1 MKIFL
6 IGPMGSGKSTIGKV
20 LSERLEYDFYDTDK
34 LVEKVVGK
42 KIKEIFEQNG
52 EQYFRLKESE
62 ELVKTRK
69 LKNAVIAT
77 GGGII
82 ENKKNRLFLKEEK
95 KVIFL
100 DSSIERQYDRTK
112 ESQKRPLLNNG
123 DSMKILKKFISKKTE
138 FLSGSVKIKNFYG
151 QFNRCLLYT
160 SPSPRDEL

>member
-6 IGPMGSGKSTIGKV
+6 IGPMGSCKSTIGKV

-62 ELVKTRK
+62 ELDKTRK

-82 ENKKNRLFLKEEK
+82 ENEKNRLFLKEEK

-123 DSMKILKKFISKKTE
+123 DSMKILKNLYQKRLSFYLEVSKLKISMDNLTE
-138 FLSGSVKIKNFYG
+138 GKIFEKILDFL
-151 QFNRCLLYT
+151 
-160 SPSPRDEL
+160 D

>member
-62 ELVKTRK
+62 ELDKTRK

-82 ENKKNRLFLKEEK
+82 ENEKNRLFLKEEK

-123 DSMKILKKFISKKTE
+123 DSMKILKNLYQKRLSFYQEVSKLKISMDNLTE
-138 FLSGSVKIKNFYG
+138 GKIFEKILDFLN
-151 QFNRCLLYT
+151 
-160 SPSPRDEL
+160 

>member
-1 MKIFL
+1 
-6 IGPMGSGKSTIGKV
+6 MGSGKSTIGKV
-20 LSERLEYDFYDTDK
+20 LSERLEYNFYDTDK

-62 ELVKTRK
+62 ELDKTRK

-82 ENKKNRLFLKEEK
+82 ENEKNRLFLKEEK

-123 DSMKILKKFISKKTE
+123 DSMKILKNLYQKRLSFYQEVSKLKISMDNLTE
-138 FLSGSVKIKNFYG
+138 GKIFEKILDFL
-151 QFNRCLLYT
+151 
-160 SPSPRDEL
+160 D

>member
-1 MKIFL
+1 
-6 IGPMGSGKSTIGKV
+6 MGSGKSTIGKV

-62 ELVKTRK
+62 ELDKTRK

-82 ENKKNRLFLKEEK
+82 ENEKNRLFLKEEK

-123 DSMKILKKFISKKTE
+123 DSMKILKNLYQKRLSFYLEVSKLKISMDNLTE
-138 FLSGSVKIKNFYG
+138 GKIFEKILDFL
-151 QFNRCLLYT
+151 
-160 SPSPRDEL
+160 D

>member
-62 ELVKTRK
+62 ELDKTRK

-82 ENKKNRLFLKEEK
+82 ENEKNRLFLKEEK

-112 ESQKRPLLNNG
+112 ESQKRPLLNSG
-123 DSMKILKKFISKKTE
+123 DSMKILKNLYQKRLSFYQEVSKLKISMDNLTE
-138 FLSGSVKIKNFYG
+138 GKIFEKILDFL
-151 QFNRCLLYT
+151 
-160 SPSPRDEL
+160 D

>member
-20 LSERLEYDFYDTDK
+20 LSERLEYDFYDTDR

-62 ELVKTRK
+62 ELDKTRK

-82 ENKKNRLFLKEEK
+82 ENEKNRLFLKEEK

-123 DSMKILKKFISKKTE
+123 DSMKILKNLYQKRLSFYQEVSKLKISMDNLTE
-138 FLSGSVKIKNFYG
+138 GKIFEKILDFL
-151 QFNRCLLYT
+151 
-160 SPSPRDEL
+160 D

>member
-62 ELVKTRK
+62 ELDKTRK

-82 ENKKNRLFLKEEK
+82 ENEKNRLFLKEEK

-123 DSMKILKKFISKKTE
+123 DSMKILKNLYQKRLSFYQEVSKLKISMDNLTE
-138 FLSGSVKIKNFYG
+138 GKVFEKILDFL
-151 QFNRCLLYT
+151 
-160 SPSPRDEL
+160 D

>member
-1 MKIFL
+1 
-6 IGPMGSGKSTIGKV
+6 MGSGKSTIGKV
-20 LSERLEYDFYDTDK
+20 LSERLEYEFYDTDK

-62 ELVKTRK
+62 ELDKTRK

-82 ENKKNRLFLKEEK
+82 ENEKNRLFLKEEK

-123 DSMKILKKFISKKTE
+123 DSMKILKNLYQKRLSFYQEVSKLKISMDNLTE
-138 FLSGSVKIKNFYG
+138 GKIFEKILDFL
-151 QFNRCLLYT
+151 
-160 SPSPRDEL
+160 D

>member
-62 ELVKTRK
+62 ELDKTRK

-82 ENKKNRLFLKEEK
+82 ENEKNRLFLKEEK

-123 DSMKILKKFISKKTE
+123 DSMKILKNLYQKRLSFYKEVSKLKISMDNLTE
-138 FLSGSVKIKNFYG
+138 GKILEKILDFL
-151 QFNRCLLYT
+151 
-160 SPSPRDEL
+160 D

>member
-1 MKIFL
+1 MKVFL
-6 IGPMGSGKSTIGKV
+6 VGPMGSGKSTIGKV

-62 ELVKTRK
+62 ELDKTRK

-82 ENKKNRLFLKEEK
+82 ENEKNRLFLKEEK

-100 DSSIERQYDRTK
+100 ESSIERQYDRTK

-123 DSMKILKKFISKKTE
+123 DSMKILKNLYQKRLSFYQEVSKLKISMDNLTE
-138 FLSGSVKIKNFYG
+138 GKIFEKILDFL
-151 QFNRCLLYT
+151 
-160 SPSPRDEL
+160 D

>member
-1 MKIFL
+1 
-6 IGPMGSGKSTIGKV
+6 MGSGKSTIGKV

-62 ELVKTRK
+62 ELDKTRK

-82 ENKKNRLFLKEEK
+82 ENEKNRLFLKEEK

-123 DSMKILKKFISKKTE
+123 DSMKILKNLYQKRLSFYQEVSKLKISMDNLTE
-138 FLSGSVKIKNFYG
+138 GKVFEKILDFLN
-151 QFNRCLLYT
+151 
-160 SPSPRDEL
+160 

>member
-62 ELVKTRK
+62 ELDKTRK

-82 ENKKNRLFLKEEK
+82 ENEKNRLFLKEEK

-123 DSMKILKKFISKKTE
+123 DSMKILKNLYQKRLSFYQEVSKLKISMDNLTE
-138 FLSGSVKIKNFYG
+138 GKIFEKILDFLD
-151 QFNRCLLYT
+151 L
-160 SPSPRDEL
+160 

>member
-62 ELVKTRK
+62 ELDKTRK

-82 ENKKNRLFLKEEK
+82 ENEKNRLFLKEEK

-112 ESQKRPLLNNG
+112 GSQKRPLLNNG
-123 DSMKILKKFISKKTE
+123 DSMKILKNLYQKRLSFYQEVSKLKISMDNLTE
-138 FLSGSVKIKNFYG
+138 GKIFEKILDFLD
-151 QFNRCLLYT
+151 L
-160 SPSPRDEL
+160 

>member
-62 ELVKTRK
+62 ELDKTRK

-82 ENKKNRLFLKEEK
+82 ENEENRLFLKEEK

-123 DSMKILKKFISKKTE
+123 DSMKILKNLYQKRLSFYQEVSKLKISMDNLTE
-138 FLSGSVKIKNFYG
+138 GKIFEKILDFL
-151 QFNRCLLYT
+151 
-160 SPSPRDEL
+160 D

>member
-20 LSERLEYDFYDTDK
+20 LSKRLEYDFYDTDK

-62 ELVKTRK
+62 ELDKTRK
-69 LKNAVIAT
+69 LRNAVIAT

-82 ENKKNRLFLKEEK
+82 ENEKNRLFLKEEK

-100 DSSIERQYDRTK
+100 DSSVERQYDRTK
-112 ESQKRPLLNNG
+112 KSQKRPLLNNG
-123 DSMKILKKFISKKTE
+123 NSMKILKNLYQKRLSFYQEVSKLKISMDNLTE
-138 FLSGSVKIKNFYG
+138 GKIFEKILDFL
-151 QFNRCLLYT
+151 
-160 SPSPRDEL
+160 D

>member
-62 ELVKTRK
+62 ELDKTRK

-82 ENKKNRLFLKEEK
+82 ENEKNRLFLKEEK

-123 DSMKILKKFISKKTE
+123 DSMKILKNLYQKRLSFYQEVSKLKISMDNLTE
-138 FLSGSVKIKNFYG
+138 GKIYEKILDFL
-151 QFNRCLLYT
+151 
-160 SPSPRDEL
+160 D

>member
-62 ELVKTRK
+62 ELDKTRK

-82 ENKKNRLFLKEEK
+82 ENEKNRLFLKEEK

-100 DSSIERQYDRTK
+100 ESSIERQYDRTK

-123 DSMKILKKFISKKTE
+123 DSMKILKNLYQKRLSFYQEVSKLKISMDNLTE
-138 FLSGSVKIKNFYG
+138 GKIFEKILDFL
-151 QFNRCLLYT
+151 
-160 SPSPRDEL
+160 D

>member
-20 LSERLEYDFYDTDK
+20 LSERFEYDFYDTDK

-62 ELVKTRK
+62 ELDKTRK

-82 ENKKNRLFLKEEK
+82 ENEKNRLFLKEEK

-123 DSMKILKKFISKKTE
+123 DSMKILKNLYQKRLSFYLEVSKLKISMDNLTE
-138 FLSGSVKIKNFYG
+138 GKIFEKILDFL
-151 QFNRCLLYT
+151 
-160 SPSPRDEL
+160 D

>member
-1 MKIFL
+1 
-6 IGPMGSGKSTIGKV
+6 MGSGKSTIGKV

-52 EQYFRLKESE
+52 EQYFRLIESE
-62 ELVKTRK
+62 ELNKTRK
-69 LKNAVIAT
+69 LKKAVIAT

-82 ENKKNRLFLKEEK
+82 ENEENRSFLKEEK

-100 DSSIERQYDRTK
+100 DSSVQRQYDRTK

-123 DSMKILKKFISKKTE
+123 DSMKILKNLYQKRLSFYEEVSKLKISMDNLTE
-138 FLSGSVKIKNFYG
+138 GKILEKILHFL
-151 QFNRCLLYT
+151 
-160 SPSPRDEL
+160 D

>member
-6 IGPMGSGKSTIGKV
+6 IGPMGSGKSTIGEV

-62 ELVKTRK
+62 ELDKTRK

-82 ENKKNRLFLKEEK
+82 ENEKNRLFLKEEK

-123 DSMKILKKFISKKTE
+123 DSMKILKNLYQKRLSFYLEVSKLKISMDNLTE
-138 FLSGSVKIKNFYG
+138 GKIFEKILDFL
-151 QFNRCLLYT
+151 
-160 SPSPRDEL
+160 D

>member
-42 KIKEIFEQNG
+42 KIKEIFDQNG

-62 ELVKTRK
+62 ELDKTRK

-82 ENKKNRLFLKEEK
+82 ENEKNRLFLKEEK

-100 DSSIERQYDRTK
+100 DSSIKRQYDRTK

-123 DSMKILKKFISKKTE
+123 DSMKILKNLYQKRLSFYQEVSKLKISMDNLTE
-138 FLSGSVKIKNFYG
+138 GKIIEKILDFL
-151 QFNRCLLYT
+151 
-160 SPSPRDEL
+160 D

>member
-62 ELVKTRK
+62 ELDKTRK

-82 ENKKNRLFLKEEK
+82 ENEENRLFLKEEK

-123 DSMKILKKFISKKTE
+123 DSMKILK
-138 FLSGSVKIKNFYG
+138 N
-151 QFNRCLLYT
+151 
-160 SPSPRDEL
+160 

>member
-42 KIKEIFEQNG
+42 KIKEIFDQNG

-62 ELVKTRK
+62 ELDKTRK

-82 ENKKNRLFLKEEK
+82 ENEKNRLFLKEEK

-123 DSMKILKKFISKKTE
+123 DSMKILKNLYQKRLSFYQEVSK
-138 FLSGSVKIKNFYG
+138 LSLIHI
-151 QFNRCLLYT
+151 
-160 SPSPRDEL
+160 

>member
-62 ELVKTRK
+62 ELDKTRK

-82 ENKKNRLFLKEEK
+82 ENEKNRLFLKEEK

-123 DSMKILKKFISKKTE
+123 DSMKILKNLYQKRLSFYQEVSKLKISMDNLTE
-138 FLSGSVKIKNFYG
+138 GKIFEKIIDFLD
-151 QFNRCLLYT
+151 Q
-160 SPSPRDEL
+160 

>member
-62 ELVKTRK
+62 ELDKTRK

-82 ENKKNRLFLKEEK
+82 ENEKNRLFLKEEK

-123 DSMKILKKFISKKTE
+123 DSMIILKNLYQKRLSFYQEVSKLKISMDNLTEGKIFEKILD
-138 FLSGSVKIKNFYG
+138 FLD
-151 QFNRCLLYT
+151 L
-160 SPSPRDEL
+160 

>member
-62 ELVKTRK
+62 ELDKTRK

-82 ENKKNRLFLKEEK
+82 ENEKNRLFLKEEK

-123 DSMKILKKFISKKTE
+123 DIMKILKNLYQKRLSFYQEVSKLKISMDNLTE
-138 FLSGSVKIKNFYG
+138 GKIFEKILDFL
-151 QFNRCLLYT
+151 
-160 SPSPRDEL
+160 D

>member
-34 LVEKVVGK
+34 LVEKAVGK

-62 ELVKTRK
+62 ELDKTRK
-69 LKNAVIAT
+69 LKNVVIAT

-82 ENKKNRLFLKEEK
+82 ENEKNRLFLKDEK

-100 DSSIERQYDRTK
+100 DSSVERQYDRTK

-123 DSMKILKKFISKKTE
+123 DSMKILKNLYQKRLSFYQEVSKLKISMDNLTE
-138 FLSGSVKIKNFYG
+138 RKIFEKILNFLDK
-151 QFNRCLLYT
+151 
-160 SPSPRDEL
+160 

>member
-1 MKIFL
+1 
-6 IGPMGSGKSTIGKV
+6 MGSGKSTIGKV

-62 ELVKTRK
+62 ELDKTRK

-82 ENKKNRLFLKEEK
+82 ENEKNRLFLKEEK

-123 DSMKILKKFISKKTE
+123 DSMKILKELYQKRLSFYQEVSKLKISMDNLTE
-138 FLSGSVKIKNFYG
+138 GKIFEKILDFL
-151 QFNRCLLYT
+151 
-160 SPSPRDEL
+160 D

>member
-1 MKIFL
+1 
-6 IGPMGSGKSTIGKV
+6 MGSGKSTIGKV
-20 LSERLEYDFYDTDK
+20 LAERLEYDFYDTDK

-62 ELVKTRK
+62 ELDKTRK

-82 ENKKNRLFLKEEK
+82 ENEKNRLFLKEEK

-123 DSMKILKKFISKKTE
+123 DSMKILKNLYQKRLSFYQEVSKLKISMDNLTE
-138 FLSGSVKIKNFYG
+138 GKIFEKILDFL
-151 QFNRCLLYT
+151 
-160 SPSPRDEL
+160 D

>member
-62 ELVKTRK
+62 ELDKTRK

-82 ENKKNRLFLKEEK
+82 ENEKNRLFLKEEK

-100 DSSIERQYDRTK
+100 ESSIERQYDRTK

-123 DSMKILKKFISKKTE
+123 DSMKILKNLYQKRLSFYQEVSKLKISMDNLTE
-138 FLSGSVKIKNFYG
+138 GKIFEKI
-151 QFNRCLLYT
+151 L
-160 SPSPRDEL
+160 DW

>member
-62 ELVKTRK
+62 ELDKTRK

-82 ENKKNRLFLKEEK
+82 ENEKNRLFLKEEK

-112 ESQKRPLLNNG
+112 ESKKRPLLNNG
-123 DSMKILKKFISKKTE
+123 DSMKILKNLYQKRLSFYQEVSKLKISMDNLTE
-138 FLSGSVKIKNFYG
+138 GKIFEKILDFL
-151 QFNRCLLYT
+151 
-160 SPSPRDEL
+160 D

>member
-62 ELVKTRK
+62 ELDKTRK

-82 ENKKNRLFLKEEK
+82 ENEKNRLLLKEEK

-123 DSMKILKKFISKKTE
+123 DSMKILKNLYQKRLSFYQEVSKLKISMDNLTE
-138 FLSGSVKIKNFYG
+138 GKIFEKILDFL
-151 QFNRCLLYT
+151 
-160 SPSPRDEL
+160 D

>member
-62 ELVKTRK
+62 ELDKTRK

-82 ENKKNRLFLKEEK
+82 ENEKNRLFLKEEK

-123 DSMKILKKFISKKTE
+123 DSMKILKNLYRKRLSFYQEVSKLKISMDNLTE
-138 FLSGSVKIKNFYG
+138 GKIFEKILDFL
-151 QFNRCLLYT
+151 
-160 SPSPRDEL
+160 D

>member
-42 KIKEIFEQNG
+42 KIKEIFDQNG

-62 ELVKTRK
+62 ELDKTRK

-82 ENKKNRLFLKEEK
+82 ENEKNRLFLKEEK

-123 DSMKILKKFISKKTE
+123 DSMKILKNLYQKRLSFYQEVSKLKISMDNLTE
-138 FLSGSVKIKNFYG
+138 GKIFEKILDFL
-151 QFNRCLLYT
+151 
-160 SPSPRDEL
+160 D

>member
-62 ELVKTRK
+62 ELDKTRK

-82 ENKKNRLFLKEEK
+82 ENEENRLFLKEEK

-123 DSMKILKKFISKKTE
+123 DSMKILKNLYQKRLSFYLEVSKLKISMDNLTE
-138 FLSGSVKIKNFYG
+138 GKIFEKILDFL
-151 QFNRCLLYT
+151 
-160 SPSPRDEL
+160 D

>member
-1 MKIFL
+1 
-6 IGPMGSGKSTIGKV
+6 MGSGKSTIGKV

-62 ELVKTRK
+62 ELDKTRK

-82 ENKKNRLFLKEEK
+82 ENEKNRLFLKEEK

-123 DSMKILKKFISKKTE
+123 DSMKILENLYQKRLSFYQEVSKLKISMDNLTE
-138 FLSGSVKIKNFYG
+138 GKIFEKILDFL
-151 QFNRCLLYT
+151 
-160 SPSPRDEL
+160 D

>member
-42 KIKEIFEQNG
+42 KIKEIFEQIG

-62 ELVKTRK
+62 ELDKTRK

-82 ENKKNRLFLKEEK
+82 ENEKNRLFLKEEK

-123 DSMKILKKFISKKTE
+123 DSMKILKNLYQKRLSFYQEVSKLKISMDNLTE
-138 FLSGSVKIKNFYG
+138 GKIFEKILDFL
-151 QFNRCLLYT
+151 
-160 SPSPRDEL
+160 D

>member
-1 MKIFL
+1 
-6 IGPMGSGKSTIGKV
+6 MGSGKSTIGKV

-62 ELVKTRK
+62 ELDKTRK

-82 ENKKNRLFLKEEK
+82 ENEKNRLFLKEEK

-123 DSMKILKKFISKKTE
+123 DSMIILKNLYQKRLSFYQEVSKLKISMDNLTEGKIFEKILD
-138 FLSGSVKIKNFYG
+138 FL
-151 QFNRCLLYT
+151 
-160 SPSPRDEL
+160 D